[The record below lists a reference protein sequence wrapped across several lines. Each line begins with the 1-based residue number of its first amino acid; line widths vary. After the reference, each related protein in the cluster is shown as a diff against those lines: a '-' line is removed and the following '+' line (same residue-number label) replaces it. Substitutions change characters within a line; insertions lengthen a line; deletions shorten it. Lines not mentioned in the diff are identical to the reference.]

1 MVPPPR
7 CDWSRTSRRPYAG
20 TSSFPPPI
28 LRHIMPRRSTAR
40 SSRPTAASRC
50 KARPTST
57 ASSSPHPARRPP
69 PATAACVSTVRPSR
83 SPRRETSPS
92 WVSLAAATAR
102 ASRPSVVTISSSGA
116 PKVTSSS
123 TASAVRSGI
132 RVLSILPTAPDWMAP
147 RSPPWSATSR
157 SPAPASVVGAGFTSA
172 SRSPPWIR
180 SSLRPAAA
188 ASRSTAARSKG
199 PCSIT
204 ASIPSRPRPSG
215 LGVRSFCTARAPR
228 SASPIGGR
236 ARRLSARTASTC
248 VPRCAVTPTA

>member
-7 CDWSRTSRRPYAG
+7 CDCSRTSRRPCAG
-20 TSSFPPPI
+20 TSSSP
-28 LRHIMPRRSTAR
+28 LRIRRHTGPRRSTAR

-57 ASSSPHPARRPP
+57 ASSSPHLARRPP
-69 PATAACVSTVRPSR
+69 PATAACVSTVQPSR
-83 SPRRETSPS
+83 SPRQVTSRS
-92 WVSLAAATAR
+92 WVSPAAATAR

-123 TASAVRSGI
+123 TASAVRSGT

-228 SASPIGGR
+228 SASPIGGHVHR
-236 ARRLSARTASTC
+236 PMARTASTC

>member
-92 WVSLAAATAR
+92 WVSPRVAP

-116 PKVTSSS
+116 PKVISSS

>member
-7 CDWSRTSRRPYAG
+7 CDCSRTSRRPCAG
-20 TSSFPPPI
+20 TSSSP
-28 LRHIMPRRSTAR
+28 LRIRRHTGPRRSTAR

-69 PATAACVSTVRPSR
+69 PATAACFSTVRPSR

-92 WVSLAAATAR
+92 WVSPRVAS

-116 PKVTSSS
+116 PWVISSS
-123 TASAVRSGI
+123 TASVVRSGI
-132 RVLSILPTAPDWMAP
+132 RAPSILPTAPDWMAP

-204 ASIPSRPRPSG
+204 ASIPSRPRRSG
-215 LGVRSFCTARAPR
+215 LGVRSCSTARAPR